1 MILDFILCIVGLAVL
16 VYSADKLVEA
26 ASNLALNLGVSKM
39 VVGLTIVAAGTSLP
53 EFFVS
58 LTSSIQ
64 GNPSLSLGNVVGS
77 NIMNIALILGVT
89 ALVLPINSKKE
100 MVKREVPIMIAVTAL
115 AWIFAKTDSV
125 FSPVEGAILLIVFV
139 IYNTVSY
146 VIGKNEAK
154 LAKEYAEEADRF
166 VSYVEDKEDDQV
178 KKEDNQE
185 KAESNEGKAEADE
198 KSKEESDDKQLP
210 SVKVNILWLI
220 AGLIGLGIGSKLL
233 VDSATKIAAALGVSS
248 EVIGLTIVAIGTSL
262 PELVTSIVAAKKGQS
277 DLSIGNVLG
286 SNIFNLTAI
295 IGTAATVPWLV
306 PNATG
311 TKTLVVSPEML
322 SLNIPIMMVVA
333 VILLP
338 IMITDMK
345 ISRKEGAFFLA
356 IYICYTIMLVQMNIT
371 NKEAKENVTVRGGNI
386 QIEMPASTTSPL
398 NLDAK

>member
-198 KSKEESDDKQLP
+198 KSKEESDNKQLP

-311 TKTLVVSPEML
+311 TKYLVVSPEML

-356 IYICYTIMLVQMNIT
+356 IYICLRLCLY
-371 NKEAKENVTVRGGNI
+371 K
-386 QIEMPASTTSPL
+386 
-398 NLDAK
+398 

>member
-1 MILDFILCIVGLAVL
+1 MFIDLVLCIIGLVVL

-77 NIMNIALILGVT
+77 NIMNIALILGLT
-89 ALVLPINSKKE
+89 ALILPINSKKE

-115 AWIFAKTDSV
+115 AWIFAKTDSM
-125 FSPVEGAILLIVFV
+125 FTPVEGVILLAVFV
-139 IYNTVSY
+139 VYNIASY
-146 VIGKNEAK
+146 VIGKREAK
-154 LAKEYAEEADRF
+154 LAKEYAEEADK
-166 VSYVEDKEDDQV
+166 VIPEAQE
-178 KKEDNQE
+178 KKEEAQEKKEENQE
-185 KAESNEGKAEADE
+185 KAESESNEAKAESEE
-198 KSKEESDDKQLP
+198 KPLP
-210 SVKVNILWLI
+210 GIKSNVLWLI
-220 AGLIGLGIGSKLL
+220 AGLVGLGIGSKLL
-233 VDSATKIAAALGVSS
+233 VDSATKIAVALGVSS

-262 PELVTSIVAAKKGQS
+262 PELVTSVVAARKGQS

-286 SNIFNLTAI
+286 SNIFNITAI
-295 IGTAATVPWLV
+295 IGTASIIPWFMSTSAES
-306 PNATG
+306 NY
-311 TKTLVVSPEML
+311 LVVSPDML

-345 ISRKEGAFFLA
+345 VSRKEGAFFLA
-356 IYICYTIMLVQMNIT
+356 IYICYTIMLVQVNMA
-371 NKEAKENVTVRGGNI
+371 NKKAEEKVTVRADGL
-386 QIEMPASTTSPL
+386 QMELPASSSSPL
-398 NLDAK
+398 NLDSK